1 MQDHI
6 IDLGSVRKVLFVQS
20 LGTNGAKVDGAL
32 ANMVLDLRVQPG
44 GAAAAKSLIEFGR
57 EYNVK
62 VVVKEFK

>member
-6 IDLGSVRKVLFVQS
+6 ID

>member
-6 IDLGSVRKVLFVQS
+6 IDLG
-20 LGTNGAKVDGAL
+20 TNGAKVNGVP

-44 GAAAAKSLIEFGR
+44 GSAAAKSLIEFGR